1 MKTVRSYVAK
11 WRRRHAAVRHERQV
25 VRAIDAVSPG
35 TLQDEVRAFAQTQFN
50 R

>member
-1 MKTVRSYVAK
+1 MRSFMAK
-11 WRRRHAAVRHERQV
+11 WRRRHASARHQRQV
-25 VRAIDAVSPG
+25 TRAIDAVSPG

>member
-1 MKTVRSYVAK
+1 MRSITE
-11 WRRRHAAVRHERQV
+11 WRRRHAAIRRERQV
-25 VRAIDAVSPG
+25 ERAVEAVSPG

>member
-1 MKTVRSYVAK
+1 MRSPISK
-11 WRRRHAAVRHERQV
+11 WRRRQAAARQDRRLW
-25 VRAIDAVSPG
+25 RAVDAVSPG